1 VARLVDIV
9 LPMGLKPFSSFS
21 PSPSS
26 SIEVSG
32 ISLIVGYEAES
43 VLLLAEHIRGQ
54 LSQAPVSKHFL
65 ASAIV
70 SEFGVCR
77 CDGFLGGKVSGW
89 PYLQSLLHFLFLYFQ
104 N

>member
-1 VARLVDIV
+1 MQLEPRALSCVLFGWWFSTWELWVARLVDIV

-70 SEFGVCR
+70 SRFGV
-77 CDGFLGGKVSGW
+77 
-89 PYLQSLLHFLFLYFQ
+89 
-104 N
+104 